1 MSEKIEKR
9 ITEIENKL
17 LDINVEIYLVDRRL
31 WFLRSDIHK
40 EGARKAS
47 FTRWYREYEKRGL
60 VDRAE
65 EELKKLVDTE
75 RVYEA
80 LKDVRSDKHDERD
93 VLLTEKEELEEELE
107 RLKRKIIPPVIPP
120 EFIDINEEDGYL
132 IYYSNVKKKY
142 FKVHPDEYEDK
153 KGNIIEGDRE
163 IYYFESLQ
171 ICTVFSF
178 DTSAAN
184 KYPDM
189 PARTLEA
196 ECRICVNVREAG
208 KRLSD
213 VIPVKLKVAF
223 ERHCTLFFEA
233 GYDRGKGAGTWK
245 GGQTHI
251 IAKGVDYKGNHDI
264 EVSEVIKDILGV
276 KVLKVGVFYRISDEN
291 PNMIIE
297 EEYCRA
303 KVTGEW
309 SRQNYSESI
318 SREFD
323 VEEQLSQPLHW
334 NMLRGFVG
342 ETGFEQLKRIKK
354 EEEK

>member
-120 EFIDINEEDGYL
+120 EFIDIDDASGYL
-132 IYYSNVKKKY
+132 IFYSRENKGYFLVRHDDFKEGKIESEKY
-142 FKVHPDEYEDK
+142 FSTLEVAT
-153 KGNIIEGDRE
+153 N
-163 IYYFESLQ
+163 F
-171 ICTVFSF
+171 TF
-178 DTSAAN
+178 DTEAAG
-184 KYPDM
+184 KYPDL
-189 PARTLEA
+189 PPRTLEA
-196 ECRICVNVREAG
+196 EVRIVVRVREAG
-208 KRLSD
+208 RELALA
-213 VIPVKLKVAF
+213 IAVKMKEAF
-223 ERHCTLFFEA
+223 ERHITFFFEQS
-233 GYDRGKGAGTWK
+233 YDRGKGAGTWK
-245 GGQTHI
+245 GGMTHI
-251 IAKGVDYKGNHDI
+251 LADGVKYRGKHDI
-264 EVSEVIKDILGV
+264 EVGRKISDMLGV

-334 NMLRGFVG
+334 NMLRGFEG